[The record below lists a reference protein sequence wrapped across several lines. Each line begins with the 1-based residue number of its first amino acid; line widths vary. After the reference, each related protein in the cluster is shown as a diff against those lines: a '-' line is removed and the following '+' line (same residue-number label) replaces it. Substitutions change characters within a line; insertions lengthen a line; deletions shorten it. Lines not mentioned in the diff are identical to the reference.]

1 MTAKSGAVFP
11 VGGCGDA
18 PGDGNRAASRW
29 ASSQSSGSGQLR
41 LAEAARFKYSC
52 TVLTEIEQLRAICR
66 WSSLSS
72 FRSRKTSLIL
82 RMDFLLAGN
91 RFSLLAGS
99 TTRLDVQ
106 RATCGKRSGASRKV
120 FGFGPE
126 FVFGFTPERCS
137 ESARNAVRLQA
148 GMLFGLPRNTHYG
161 LRTVSLRSSGRR
173 RLWLVQGG

>member
-1 MTAKSGAVFP
+1 MAAKSGAAFP

-91 RFSLLAGS
+91 RFSLLARVYYRPLMSSALLVENVPGQS
-99 TTRLDVQ
+99 EK
-106 RATCGKRSGASRKV
+106 CSASARNSCSASPRNAV
-120 FGFGPE
+120 RNQLGMLFGFGPE
-126 FVFGFTPERCS
+126 WY
-137 ESARNAVRLQA
+137 SACP
-148 GMLFGLPRNTHYG
+148 GI
-161 LRTVSLRSSGRR
+161 RTTG
-173 RLWLVQGG
+173 